1 MKLSKKLAT
10 FVFILIIIL
19 AIFLRFYKT
28 ELAEFKYDEAY
39 FMQTAK
45 DAIENKQLPLVGS
58 GSSVGTRHPVGFI
71 YLMILLVTV
80 SKNPLIVSGLLALLN
95 VFGIVLLYFL
105 LKRHFSIKT
114 ALIACLLVAAS
125 PYAVIYSRKIWQPDI
140 VSFFI
145 IIFMFFFYKA
155 IFDKDRKS
163 VILSLVALG
172 VVMQMHTFG
181 LFFLAFVP
189 FLYYYSSKMRAR
201 TLFFIGVVLIL
212 LMYAPYVRY
221 ELTHDFE
228 NLKKLSEY
236 SKKPAH
242 FNSDAFVL
250 SLNSVS
256 TRGYDY
262 FLGGDSLK
270 QKVFRM
276 TFVDFLAIF
285 VYLYSI
291 GYVVFRTFKKN
302 PDFLSKRTKS
312 LKRLVPIVVSDPKIF
327 FILLWLFIPIL
338 ILLFP
343 KGGVFPHY
351 LTFTY
356 PAQWVIM
363 AIFFDSLLGK
373 SNNKIIKWA
382 VLIVLLLI
390 VARYTIFTVAVYDYV
405 DNTKYIHADYGTPIK
420 YKIDE
425 LKNADSKRLN
435 DFLGSLDYQYLYNYY
450 LKKDSGG
457 KGP

>member
-10 FVFILIIIL
+10 FGFILILIL

-45 DAIENKQLPLVGS
+45 DAIQNKQLPLIGS

-71 YLMILLVTV
+71 YFMMLLVFV
-80 SKNPLIVSGLLALLN
+80 SKNPLVVSGMFALLN
-95 VFGIVLLYFL
+95 VFGIVLLYFF

-155 IFDKDRKS
+155 VFDKDKKS
-163 VILSLVALG
+163 VLLSLIALG
-172 VVMQMHTFG
+172 IVMQMHTFG

-189 FLYYYSSKMRAR
+189 FLYYYSRKMN
-201 TLFFIGVVLIL
+201 TKLLFFIGIIIIL
-212 LMYAPYVRY
+212 LMYIPYVRY
-221 ELTHDFE
+221 EFTYDFE

-242 FNSDAFVL
+242 FKSDAFVL

-291 GYVVFRTFKKN
+291 GYAVFRTFKKN

-312 LKRLVPIVVSDPKIF
+312 LKRFVPLVVGDTKIF

-338 ILLFP
+338 VLLFP

-356 PAQWVIM
+356 PAQWIIM

-373 SNNKIIKWA
+373 PNKIIKWA

-390 VARYTIFTVAVYDYV
+390 VARYTIFTIAVYDYV

-420 YKIDE
+420 YKLDE
-425 LKNADSKRLN
+425 LKRADSTRLKE
-435 DFLGSLDYQYLYNYY
+435 FLGALDYRCLYNYY
-450 LKKDSGG
+450 FKKENDG
-457 KGP
+457 KGS